1 MDSAICLTVTMR
13 RTGIILSK
21 NISNIII
28 NSRWTR
34 KLAHLFYIPTVMTHD
49 EVLNTAGSFLAEI
62 TRLIDDLRV
71 FSDSVGE
78 YSNELPIYW
87 RDEIRYLEQ
96 DADNIAN
103 HLRRAK
109 DRLSFDLSQLRII

>member
-1 MDSAICLTVTMR
+1 
-13 RTGIILSK
+13 
-21 NISNIII
+21 
-28 NSRWTR
+28 
-34 KLAHLFYIPTVMTHD
+34 MTHD
-49 EVLNTAGSFLAEI
+49 EVLNTAGSFLAGI

-109 DRLSFDLSQLRII
+109 DRLSFDLSQLRVI